1 MEKTIA
7 VLNDL
12 KRNGLVEDYAI
23 AGAMAA
29 AFYIE
34 PALTYDLDVFIAVPQ
49 TVGPMMV
56 LSPIYE
62 FLHNRGCVEEHEHV
76 LIEGVPVQFL
86 PAHNALAEE
95 ALREA
100 REIIYGETPTRVA
113 RAEHLMA
120 IMLQIY
126 RAKDKARLI
135 QMLEQAEFDR
145 QYFLEVLER
154 HGLATKW
161 AEFRRQSGLG

>member
-49 TVGPMMV
+49 TVGPIMI

-62 FLHNRGCVEEHEHV
+62 FLHNRGCVEAGEHILV
-76 LIEGVPVQFL
+76 EGVPVQFL
-86 PAHNALAEE
+86 PVHNPLTQE
-95 ALREA
+95 ALQEA
-100 REIIYGETPTRVA
+100 REIIFRETPARVL

-120 IMLQIY
+120 IMLQTY
-126 RAKDKARLI
+126 RAKDKARLTL
-135 QMLEQAEFDR
+135 MLEQAEFDR
-145 QYFLEVLER
+145 QYFMEVLER

-161 AEFRRQSGLG
+161 AESGNSFGVE